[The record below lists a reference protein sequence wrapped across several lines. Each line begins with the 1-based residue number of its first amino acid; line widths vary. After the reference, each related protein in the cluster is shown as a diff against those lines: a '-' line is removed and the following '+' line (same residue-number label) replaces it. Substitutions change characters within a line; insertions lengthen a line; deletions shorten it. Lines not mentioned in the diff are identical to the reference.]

1 MYRFLPWIALTL
13 VALAAALWKI
23 GDHKR
28 LRAALSF
35 LALSLVVWGGEAVGS
50 WAGLNTSAVQQVALA
65 LVGLAGVQVI
75 AGAVFNFAV
84 KKARVPRFAG
94 EMVVIAC
101 YLGIVGRL
109 LYSLGVNITGLFAT
123 SAVAT
128 AVIGLAL
135 QDMMGNIASG
145 IALEFEKD
153 IRVGDYVR
161 TETTAG
167 TVVHKRLRHTEI
179 KTPDGDAVMLPNIF
193 LTRSPFTVV
202 GRHHRMFVP
211 FTMPYTINPQ
221 ELIDAVIFG
230 LRSSPIPDVAS
241 DPPPTCVIQELATGH
256 IRYTAVVWSTRPGRE
271 AFTASAVLNRIF
283 FALKRSGIPVSEIS
297 TLVEMKPV
305 SEIAETKLDPVVL
318 LRRTLIF
325 RHLDEAN
332 LYALGAKLRSLS
344 FGPGELIV
352 RQGDDGDSMYIV
364 TAGQVAI
371 RHEGMDRAETQVA
384 IVSAGEF
391 FGEASLL
398 TGEARNSNAVAISRV
413 DCYELDKSGLQNIM
427 AQRPDLAEDMSVVVA
442 HRQVELAASR
452 EKLDAE
458 TARRREAENQRDL
471 LTRICR
477 FFGLDSFSA
486 SAD

>member
-13 VALAAALWKI
+13 VGLAAALWKI

-28 LRAALSF
+28 LRAALGF
-35 LALSLVVWGGEAVGS
+35 LGLSLVVWATEAVGS
-50 WAGLNTSAVQQVALA
+50 GLGANMQAAQQVAIA

-101 YLGIVGRL
+101 YLGIVARL

-128 AVIGLAL
+128 AVVGLAL

-153 IRVGDYVR
+153 IHIGDFVR

-167 TVVHKRLRHTEI
+167 TVIHKRLRHTEI
-179 KTPDGDAVMLPNIF
+179 RTPDGDAVMLPNIF
-193 LTRSPFTVV
+193 LTRSPFTVI
-202 GRHHRMFVP
+202 GKHHRLFVP

-221 ELIDAVIFG
+221 ELIDSVIFG
-230 LRSSPIPDVAS
+230 LRSSPIADVTS
-241 DPPPTCVIQELATGH
+241 DPPPSCVVQELATGH
-256 IRYTAVVWSTRPGRE
+256 IRYAAIVWTTHPGRE
-271 AFTASAVLNRIF
+271 AFTTSAVLNRIF

-305 SEIAETKLDPVVL
+305 SEVAEIKADPVVL

-325 RHLDEAN
+325 RHLGEAHI
-332 LYALGAKLRSLS
+332 YELGAKLRLLS

-352 RQGDDGDSMYIV
+352 RQGDSGDSMYIV
-364 TAGQVAI
+364 VAGQVAI

-384 IVSAGEF
+384 VVSAGEF

-413 DCYELDKSGLQNIM
+413 DCYELDKAGLQGIM
-427 AQRPDLAEDMSVVVA
+427 EQRPDLAEDMSVVVA
-442 HRQVELAASR
+442 HRQTQLAASR

-458 TARRREAENQRDL
+458 TARRREAENQKDL

-486 SAD
+486 SA

>member
-23 GDHKR
+23 GDHRR
-28 LRAALSF
+28 LRAALAF
-35 LALSLVVWGGEAVGS
+35 LALSFVVWGAEALGTV
-50 WAGLNTSAVQQVALA
+50 AGLNLAAVQQVAIS
-65 LVGLAGVQVI
+65 LVGLAAVQVI

-101 YLGIVGRL
+101 YLVIVARL
-109 LYSLGVNITGLFAT
+109 LFSLGVNVTGLFAT

-153 IRVGDYVR
+153 IRVGDFVR
-161 TETTAG
+161 AENTAG

-179 KTPDGDAVMLPNIF
+179 KTPDGDAVMLPNSF
-193 LTRSPFTVV
+193 LTRSAFTVV
-202 GRHHRMFVP
+202 GRTHRLFVP

-221 ELIDAVIFG
+221 ELIDAVILG
-230 LRSSPIPDVAS
+230 LRSSPIPDVAT
-241 DPPPTCVIQELATGH
+241 DPAPSCIIQELATGH
-256 IRYTAVVWSTRPGRE
+256 IRYSAVVWTTNPARE
-271 AFTASAVLNRIF
+271 GLTVSAVLNRVF

-297 TLVEMKPV
+297 TLVEMKAAAEVEAAPV
-305 SEIAETKLDPVVL
+305 NPVDL

-325 RHLDEAN
+325 RHLDETS
-332 LYALGAKLRSLS
+332 LYELGATLRHLS
-344 FGPGELIV
+344 FAPGELIV
-352 RQGDDGDSMYIV
+352 RQGDSGDSMYII

-371 RHEGMDRAETQVA
+371 NYTGIDKAETQVA
-384 IVSAGEF
+384 LITAGEF

-398 TGEARNSNAVAISRV
+398 TGETRNSNAVALSRV
-413 DCYELDKSGLQNIM
+413 DCYELTKAGLQTILENH
-427 AQRPDLAEDMSVVVA
+427 ADLAEDMSVVMA
-442 HRQVELAASR
+442 HRQTQLASSR

-458 TARRREAENQRDL
+458 TARLREAENQQQL
-471 LTRICR
+471 LTRIIR
-477 FFGLDSFSA
+477 FFGLNSTSA
-486 SAD
+486 SA